1 MSRQAAQLSF
11 IPRHKFRNEQTSC
24 SAQLYTNRHKF
35 RNEQTSCSTQQ
46 GVIPALFYWDQAPH
60 LFFASCAI
68 RLGLF
73 VQGGK
78 FRLRVHRRN
87 AQRIREY
94 AEAVEAGGE
103 RTYTVAEV
111 FPEYIGKE
119 QQIALR
125 GLRHRE
131 NLTQRQLSE
140 LTGIPQRHISE
151 MENGKRVIGKELA
164 KVLARALHA
173 DYRMLL

>member
-1 MSRQAAQLSF
+1 
-11 IPRHKFRNEQTSC
+11 
-24 SAQLYTNRHKF
+24 
-35 RNEQTSCSTQQ
+35 
-46 GVIPALFYWDQAPH
+46 
-60 LFFASCAI
+60 
-68 RLGLF
+68 
-73 VQGGK
+73 
-78 FRLRVHRRN
+78 
-87 AQRIREY
+87 
-94 AEAVEAGGE
+94 
-103 RTYTVAEV
+103 V